1 MRMLINL
8 NQIIRMSLGQNQIL
22 FILEII
28 MSVCF
33 SCGGRVHISKFCSH
47 KGEGF
52 KIFNVV
58 IFATRFQNVDK
69 QVENM
74 KQIF

>member
-1 MRMLINL
+1 MLINL
-8 NQIIRMSLGQNQIL
+8 NQTIRMSIGQNLIL

-33 SCGGRVHISKFCSH
+33 NWGGRDHISKFCSH

-58 IFATRFQNVDK
+58 IFATRFQNVDR
-69 QVENM
+69 QVKNM
-74 KQIF
+74 KQIL